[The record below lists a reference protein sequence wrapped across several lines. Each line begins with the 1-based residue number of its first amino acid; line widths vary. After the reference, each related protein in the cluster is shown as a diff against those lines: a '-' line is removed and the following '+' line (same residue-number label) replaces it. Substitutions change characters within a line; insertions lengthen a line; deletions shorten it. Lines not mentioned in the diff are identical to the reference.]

1 MVINIRLTE
10 RDLALLFGI
19 YQNVFLTFEQ
29 IGKRYFKDK
38 STSTAYSRISQL
50 MRGGFLQSHRIGGIL
65 DKHSTVSC
73 VYQITRKSLEVLEK
87 SNPDVAFKRDLVKL
101 NSTSLYHDYL
111 LTEVL
116 SILNLEY
123 QELSFRNA
131 KTICENLESRDKL
144 PDAIIYG
151 GLGKIVGALE
161 LELTQKSDR
170 RYREIVTDYRLSRTF
185 PAVVYV
191 HSNDGI
197 ATKIKEI
204 VRGKVVSGLS
214 EIDTGRFYF
223 VKANDL
229 LQDAKTSIT
238 NGKNDL
244 FSHPMRDLRKAV
256 SL

>member
-1 MVINIRLTE
+1 MVINVRLME
-10 RDLALLFGI
+10 RDLALLFGV

-29 IGKRYFKDK
+29 IQKRYFKDK

-50 MRGGFLQSHRIGGIL
+50 MRGGFLLSHRIGGIL

-87 SNPDVAFKRDLVKL
+87 SYPDNIFKRDLVKL

-116 SILNLEY
+116 NVLSVDYES
-123 QELSFRNA
+123 LSFKNA
-131 KTICENLESRDKL
+131 KTVCENFESRDKL
-144 PDAIIYG
+144 PDAIIYNK
-151 GLGKIVGALE
+151 LGKIVGALE

-170 RYREIVTDYRLSRTF
+170 RYREIVTGYRLSRTF

-191 HSNDGI
+191 YSNDGI

-204 VRGKVVSGLS
+204 VRGKAVAGFT

-223 VKANDL
+223 VKSQTL
-229 LQDAKTSIT
+229 LSDRKTPIT
-238 NGKNDL
+238 NGKNT
-244 FSHPMRDLRKAV
+244 FNSAA
-256 SL
+256 